1 MSECEG
7 EEGQRC
13 KPYGRIDDD
22 NLALRE
28 RYNITV
34 DAPFQLRSERY
45 EASGLVPAA
54 EFK

>member
-1 MSECEG
+1 MSECKD
-7 EEGQRC
+7 EEGQHR

-22 NLALRE
+22 NLALSE

-34 DAPFQLRSERY
+34 NAPFQLRSERY